1 MPTEVVTVAAPRIPR
16 INDPA
21 ADFEATS
28 THGIIRLSD
37 YTSKGKWVLLFF
49 HPADFTPVCTTEFVE
64 SPATIPSLRSATYN
78 CWATQWTASILTLR
92 GCVTSRSQVEG
103 TFSRDR

>member
-1 MPTEVVTVAAPRIPR
+1 MATEVVTVAVPRIPR

-21 ADFEATS
+21 PDFEAMS
-28 THGIIRLSD
+28 THGIIRFSD
-37 YTSKGKWVLLFF
+37 YTSKGKWVLLFAILRTSLPF
-49 HPADFTPVCTTEFVE
+49 APRILWN

-92 GCVTSRSQVEG
+92 GCVTSRNISG
-103 TFSRDR
+103 